1 MVAARLNLRFSP
13 KQVAKDLEKAFP
25 DRHDMRVSHETIYQ
39 ALYVQGRG
47 SLRQELK
54 VNKALRSGRK
64 QRIPRS
70 DLPPRNGRPWLAGH
84 MISDRPAEIEDRAV
98 PGHWEGDLV
107 IGAHHKTALIS
118 LVERHSRFVLIRR
131 LPDQHDTKTVIDSL
145 IEMAQSLPEDL
156 RKTLTWDQGV
166 EMTDH
171 ARFTIATAV
180 QVYFCNPHSPW
191 ERGTNE
197 NTNGLIRDFFPK
209 GTDFA
214 TITDEQVQQAQDLL
228 NIRPRQTLDWLTPAE
243 KLNNQILVALTA

>member
-1 MVAARLNLRFSP
+1 MTSP
-13 KQVAKDLEKAFP
+13 
-25 DRHDMRVSHETIYQ
+25 
-39 ALYVQGRG
+39 
-47 SLRQELK
+47 
-54 VNKALRSGRK
+54 
-64 QRIPRS
+64 
-70 DLPPRNGRPWLAGH
+70 
-84 MISDRPAEIEDRAV
+84 
-98 PGHWEGDLV
+98 
-107 IGAHHKTALIS
+107 
-118 LVERHSRFVLIRR
+118 
-131 LPDQHDTKTVIDSL
+131 
-145 IEMAQSLPEDL
+145 AQSLPEDL